1 MSGKFRGGE
10 KTTGMAEG
18 KWRRGIELLIEA
30 MEELSQ
36 VDVDGKAW
44 SGGFSVHS
52 EYGG

>member
-1 MSGKFRGGE
+1 MKLFPLARE
-10 KTTGMAEG
+10 FQK
-18 KWRRGIELLIEA
+18 RIELLIEA

-36 VDVDGKAW
+36 VDVDGKVW